1 MKNAIIGVVMC
12 LCAPGVLA
20 QKETFDIATYTP
32 PKDFKKELQ
41 QGIAV
46 YSQVN
51 STSGEFCIIIMYPST
66 ASTGND
72 QKDFKR
78 EWTALVATPHKVSSN
93 PATQTLTTTD
103 GWKAVVGASPAKV
116 DGVDMY
122 MMLYV
127 FSGFG
132 KTFSVKISTNQPSYS
147 TQIDA
152 LFATME
158 LSKTTNPPPAGSNAT
173 VTAPTGGRST
183 FGSMKYNVPAGWSHQ
198 QFNDGVIFKPVNL
211 PAGEQLFI
219 QIMQPLNAS
228 FSLEQ
233 ALKQSYD
240 EAALMYK
247 ATKMTEVSGGNYQT
261 TESKRSFNGWEYI
274 RGKGGIQVENGT
286 PYKTEFGLDMFVIKI
301 NNRFERVAVLKS
313 RNNCGLSRY
322 YPSDDRKRYQDIED
336 FLFSLQFTDGAHP
349 AIKQGIAKG
358 AGLPGVWQG
367 ISLSVGAPLNKNDL
381 GVGYKVFTPIFYSD
395 GRAYF
400 GPKFPVD
407 GLNEFNAYIAAEL
420 NRRDWGTYTFNNGKG
435 VLKMPYG
442 DIPMRMEGDKLII
455 TPNKTD
461 HKFFKMDP
469 VDGATFNGTYVLSEW
484 NGTIPSI
491 TFTTDKKFTDNGA
504 VRVLYHEYV
513 DCINPAVKAG
523 SGTYEVKDHT
533 VIFNYADGRKIKIAF
548 IGTGYDAKNAG
559 ARSLWLSFNQDEL
572 KLR

>member
-1 MKNAIIGVVMC
+1 MLILIGVIMC
-12 LCAPGVLA
+12 FCAMVALA

-32 PKDFKKELQ
+32 PKNFTKELR
-41 QGIAV
+41 QGLAV

-51 STSGEFCIIIMYPST
+51 SSSGEFCVIIMNPSV
-66 ASTGND
+66 ASTGDD

-78 EWTALVATPHKVSSN
+78 EWSALVATPHKVSAN
-93 PATQTLTTTD
+93 PTTQTLTTTD
-103 GWKAVVGASPAKV
+103 GWKAVVGVSPAKI
-116 DGVDMY
+116 DGVDLY

-132 KTFSVKISTNQPSYS
+132 KTFSVKISTNNASYS

-158 LSKTTNPPPAGSNAT
+158 LNKTTNT
-173 VTAPTGGRST
+173 TITAPTTGNTT

-198 QFNDGVIFKPVNL
+198 QFKDGVIVKPLNL
-211 PAGEQLFI
+211 PAGEQLI
-219 QIMQPLNAS
+219 VQIMQPLNAS
-228 FSLEQ
+228 LSLEQ

-240 EAALMYK
+240 EAALMYN

-261 TESKRSFNGWEYI
+261 TEAKRSFNGWDYI

-301 NNRFERVAVLKS
+301 NNRFERVAVIKS

-322 YPSDDRKRYQDIED
+322 YPSDERKRYQDIED
-336 FLFSLQFTDGAHP
+336 FLFSLQFTDASQP
-349 AIKQGIAKG
+349 VIKQGTAKG

-367 ISLSVGAPLNKNDL
+367 ISLAVGAPKNKNDL
-381 GVGYKVFTPIFYSD
+381 GMDYKVFTPIFYSD

-400 GPKFPVD
+400 GPRFPVD
-407 GLNEFNAYIAAEL
+407 GLNEFNASIAAEL
-420 NRRDWGTYTFNNGKG
+420 NRRDWGTYTFSNGKG
-435 VLKMPYG
+435 ILRMPYG

-461 HKFFKMDP
+461 HRFSKMNP
-469 VDGATFNGTYVLSEW
+469 VDGATFSGTYVLSEW

-491 TFTTDKKFTDNGA
+491 TFSSDRKFTDNGA

-513 DCINPAVKAG
+513 DCINPAVKPG

-533 VIFNYADGRKIKIAF
+533 VIFNYTDGRKIKIAF
-548 IGTGYDAKNAG
+548 IGTGYNPKNAT
-559 ARSLWLSFNQDEL
+559 SLWMSFNQDEL